1 MKNITRQYWDII
13 LMSDIVIDRVNLLV
27 KYQQDILVF
36 TCFNGRIIGDGDV
49 EITGVYGGGDLNDSA
64 LKLRIKMISTIK
76 SINSISIP
84 SSRNNT
90 FNNP

>member
-1 MKNITRQYWDII
+1 MVLI
-13 LMSDIVIDRVNLLV
+13 LDTVIDRVNILV
-27 KYQQDILVF
+27 KYKQYLFVF
-36 TCFNGRIIGDGDV
+36 TDRKGWLIGDGDV